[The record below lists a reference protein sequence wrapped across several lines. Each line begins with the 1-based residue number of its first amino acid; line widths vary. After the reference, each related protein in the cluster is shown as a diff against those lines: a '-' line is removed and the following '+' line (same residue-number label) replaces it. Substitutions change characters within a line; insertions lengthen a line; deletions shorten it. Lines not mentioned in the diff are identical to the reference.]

1 MDPLESV
8 PSPEALTALSQ
19 ARTQAEVSIRIQKMA
34 MDAGA
39 SQAAELLKSL
49 GLGANLDTSA

>member
-1 MDPLESV
+1 MDEIASV

-19 ARTQAEVSIRIQKMA
+19 ARVEAEASVRIQKMA

-39 SQAAELLKSL
+39 AQAAELLKAM
-49 GLGANLDTSA
+49 GIGGQLDATA